1 MQDQTRNSKKPYLK
15 PQFSIYGSATTLT
28 LASNT
33 AGTVSDNNGGGQVQF
48 KTA

>member
-28 LASNT
+28 LNT
-33 AGTVSDNNGGGQVQF
+33 ANVGSVNDAARGGAS